1 MSGTQGQASVEWA
14 GLLAL
19 AAVIGAA
26 LALIAGPPLAQAV
39 RVVLVAALSSGAGE
53 TAAPIVATAAD
64 IADVQSALSPP
75 GGALTTDAALLALGR
90 RHGSERGQE
99 IAEQILLATAR
110 ERSPWL
116 GRARSYRPEARL
128 GERFE
133 PAEPGAVDY
142 DVEAP
147 TGSPTATWVTIAKQR
162 GALEHGIGHHTDRV
176 EVGLDVAS
184 LVPGIEGIRAVGDA
198 GVFAVRSVARSLGRG
213 QKTVGLAQAGIEVL
227 GVLQAS
233 DGGVPGGMLVGD
245 VVISWPVHRTAWR
258 GGHVEAHPL
267 TDFEH
272 GFGAHELPH
281 DYRHVVYLR
290 PLAGGLAVIGEDAEE

>member
-1 MSGTQGQASVEWA
+1 MSGAHGQASVEWA

-19 AAVIGAA
+19 AVVIGAA
-26 LALIAGPPLAQAV
+26 LALIAGPPLTQAV
-39 RVVLVAALSSGAGE
+39 HEALVAALSSAAGE
-53 TAAPIVATAAD
+53 TATPIVATAAD

-90 RHGSERGQE
+90 RHGRERGYE

-116 GRARSYRPEARL
+116 GRARTYRPEARL

-133 PAEPGAVDY
+133 PAEPAAVDY
-142 DVEAP
+142 DVEVP
-147 TGSPTATWVTIAKQR
+147 TGSPTATWVTISKQR
-162 GALEHGIGHHTDRV
+162 GAVEHGLGHHADGV

-184 LVPGIEGIRAVGDA
+184 LAPGFKGIPMA
-198 GVFAVRSVARSLGRG
+198 GEAGEFVTRTVARWMARS
-213 QKTVGLAQAGIEVL
+213 QKTVELAQAGVEVL

-258 GGHVEAHPL
+258 GARVEPHPL
-267 TDFEH
+267 TDFQH

-290 PLAGGLAVIGEDAEE
+290 PLAGGLAVIGEDAEQ